1 MKTLCKTTEDH
12 VYIFRYSSGSE
23 DDVIEQ
29 IMYTAD
35 DTESGLSWT
44 DAAELCLQA
53 AGVSS

>member
-1 MKTLCKTTEDH
+1 MKTLCKTTEDQ
-12 VYIFRYSSGSE
+12 VYIFRYSPGCE

-29 IMYTAD
+29 IMYAAGD
-35 DTESGLSWT
+35 SESGLSWT